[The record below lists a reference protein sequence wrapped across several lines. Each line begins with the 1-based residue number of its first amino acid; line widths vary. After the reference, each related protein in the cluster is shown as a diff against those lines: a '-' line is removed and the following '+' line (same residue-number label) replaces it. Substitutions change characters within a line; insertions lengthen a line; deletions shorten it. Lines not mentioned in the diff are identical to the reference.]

1 MKLDPSPSVNSV
13 QAENGLVLQ
22 MFASQSFLPASNL
35 FFLKYIHARKFEPRD
50 SFSGHE
56 LLALYKR
63 SRVDILLVQN
73 AADAAGSTAFVH
85 LFGPLNRHNIRI
97 FRDEYQEFRRTS
109 TFGMF
114 G

>member
-35 FFLKYIHARKFEPRD
+35 FLKYIHARKFEPRD

-73 AADAAGSTAFVH
+73 GADAEGSTAFVCLGH
-85 LFGPLNRHNIRI
+85 
-97 FRDEYQEFRRTS
+97 
-109 TFGMF
+109 
-114 G
+114 